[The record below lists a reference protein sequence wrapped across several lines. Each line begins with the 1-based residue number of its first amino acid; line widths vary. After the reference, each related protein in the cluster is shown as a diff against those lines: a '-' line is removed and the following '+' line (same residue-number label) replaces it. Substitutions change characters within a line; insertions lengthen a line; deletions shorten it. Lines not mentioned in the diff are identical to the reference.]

1 VKLSSLSVEQLSQVK
16 KSLDDEI
23 QHLTQSFQSLRL
35 AQSKFRDCLKS
46 LSAGLSPKLADR
58 SILVPLT
65 SSLYV
70 PGNLADT
77 ERVIVDVGTGFY
89 VEKSIKDA
97 EKFYDRKVQDL
108 DAKLID
114 LEKVIQSKG
123 QSLAVV
129 EDEIRRKVVSQ
140 NAGEGSAAAA

>member
-1 VKLSSLSVEQLSQVK
+1 MK

-23 QHLTQSFQSLRL
+23 QHLTQSFESLRL

-46 LSAGLSPKLADR
+46 LASGLSPKTHDR
-58 SILVPLT
+58 AILVPLT

-70 PGNLADT
+70 PGKLADT

-89 VEKSIKDA
+89 VEKSVKDA
-97 EKFYDRKVQDL
+97 AAFYESKVKDL
-108 DAKLID
+108 EGKLGG

-123 QSLAVV
+123 QSLGVV
-129 EDEIRRKVVSQ
+129 EDEIRQKVVAQ
-140 NAGEGSAAAA
+140 NASASSSASVGSAATAAAA